1 MGFTVTAIVIAVLAG
16 IGTFYAWDR
25 NKGLSMGLAVI
36 TLLAGAVGT
45 VGAFVAALSFFFRIL
60 PILLMVGGVWL
71 IWKVIQKNR
80 GRDRT
85 DVQY

>member
-16 IGTFYAWDR
+16 IGTFYTWDR

-45 VGAFVAALSFFFRIL
+45 IGAFVAALGLFFRIL
-60 PILLMVGGVWL
+60 PLLLMVGGIWL

-80 GRDRT
+80 GGDRT
-85 DVQY
+85 DVRH

>member
-16 IGTFYAWDR
+16 IGTFYTWDR

-80 GRDRT
+80 GRDRA

>member
-16 IGTFYAWDR
+16 IGTFYTWDR

-36 TLLAGAVGT
+36 TLLAGAAGT

-60 PILLMVGGVWL
+60 PILLMVGGIWL